1 MINIDRLPARP
12 VVLAGAGAAL
22 LALVLAVILVVRAAA
37 PEGPPGTTIVP
48 ASASQQT
55 GTTGTSGT
63 TGAAPSGAAG
73 AAIAS
78 DKAISAAPVQT
89 APNSASSSA
98 VPIGPPCAAAPTV
111 QFQGRGLAV
120 TGMAPVVVSQPQS
133 GTMSLSVSIQQTG
146 TDPATVIGGV
156 QAKVSAV
163 ESALQKAG
171 VPAADVQ
178 QSYFNTYGSP
188 QSRQFS
194 AYASITAQVAASQ
207 VADATKAVLGVDGV
221 TGYST
226 STGSPAQPSQDEMQA
241 AVTNATSQATGMAQ
255 TMARAANVR
264 LGSIDSVV
272 TQPPSVCYGGGLPT
286 RVVQV
291 TITYALR

>member
-1 MINIDRLPARP
+1 MINFDRLPARP
-12 VVLAGAGAAL
+12 AVLAGAGAAL
-22 LALVLAVILVVRAAA
+22 VALALVVILVVRATA

-48 ASASQQT
+48 SNANQQT
-55 GTTGTSGT
+55 STTAATGTN
-63 TGAAPSGAAG
+63 GAAAAAG
-73 AAIAS
+73 PGIAS
-78 DKAISAAPVQT
+78 DKAIAAAP
-89 APNSASSSA
+89 APGGTSPASSVA
-98 VPIGPPCAAAPTV
+98 TPIGPPCAAAPTV

-120 TGMAPVVVSQPQS
+120 TGMAPVVASQPQS
-133 GTMSLSVSIQQTG
+133 GTMALSVSIQQTG
-146 TDPATVIGGV
+146 SDPAAVIGGV
-156 QAKVSAV
+156 QGKVSAV

-171 VPAADVQ
+171 VPAGDVQ

-241 AVTNATSQATGMAQ
+241 AVTNATSQATGMAR
-255 TMARAANVR
+255 TMASAANVR

-291 TITYALR
+291 TITYAIR